1 MTDISAFQNESY
13 RIDQQ
18 IWDTIALGPGERA
31 LFVGLANDGAW
42 IKRAV
47 EIGVD
52 ATVVGDDATILRIEA
67 LGATAIRGSATMV
80 PASENAYDV
89 AVAMHYLHEI
99 DPGFHAHVVSEL
111 ARVARRVVIVEP
123 SPPADPLGKRI
134 AALYGRAKREAGQFE
149 TYQTIDY
156 WRKLLSIV
164 KADVWQQLIT
174 FTRVPAKAAV
184 NETIALI
191 LDALAIE
198 EMPERYLDEL
208 RALAARSDAQLLPL
222 SRIVLVGTAAG
233 EPLPTSSA
241 EPFRPEHK
249 PPARAGTPAPLPA
262 VTASAPQQQLP
273 PAAPPYQP
281 APQAAPAWTPVGF
294 GFGSEPEAPELPP
307 PPPPPE
313 AAAIP
318 AELLGPARTIT
329 LTPQPPS
336 PTPPAGQPGAAPAV
350 PFGTPFALP
359 DADADPP
366 FGGMPPAEGRTG
378 FGWSWEPPDDPVV

>member
-47 EIGVD
+47 EIGGD
-52 ATVVGDDATILRIEA
+52 ATVVGDDATIARIEA

-89 AVAMHYLHEI
+89 AIAMHYLHEI

-111 ARVARRVVIVEP
+111 ARVARRLVIVDP

-149 TYQTIDY
+149 TYQPIDY

-174 FTRVPAKAAV
+174 FTRVPAKHAV

-191 LDALAIE
+191 LQALAME

-208 RALAARSDAQLLPL
+208 RALAARHDAQLLPL

-233 EPLPTSSA
+233 GTPPKTSA
-241 EPFRPEHK
+241 QTFRPQH
-249 PPARAGTPAPLPA
+249 
-262 VTASAPQQQLP
+262 SAP
-273 PAAPPYQP
+273 A
-281 APQAAPAWTPVGF
+281 
-294 GFGSEPEAPELPP
+294 
-307 PPPPPE
+307 
-313 AAAIP
+313 
-318 AELLGPARTIT
+318 
-329 LTPQPPS
+329 
-336 PTPPAGQPGAAPAV
+336 
-350 PFGTPFALP
+350 
-359 DADADPP
+359 
-366 FGGMPPAEGRTG
+366 
-378 FGWSWEPPDDPVV
+378 